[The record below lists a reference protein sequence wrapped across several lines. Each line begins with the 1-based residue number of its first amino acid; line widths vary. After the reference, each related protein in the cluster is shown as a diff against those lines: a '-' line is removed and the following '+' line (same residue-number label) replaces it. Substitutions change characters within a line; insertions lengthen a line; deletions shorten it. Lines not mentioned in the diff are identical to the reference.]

1 MKKFLFLLL
10 ASAAFAACDNDDDN
24 FTPDAGSYNCLLV
37 VTDNTTGNETNRTS
51 NVVCN
56 LEEQSDKSISLTMK
70 NVKFT
75 DSPREPVK
83 PSSFRN
89 SPAATTAERRISR
102 APERSFRRSTARPT
116 KITGSRT
123 SNAG

>member
-51 NVVCN
+51 T
-56 LEEQSDKSISLTMK
+56 SYATSK
-70 NVKFT
+70 N
-75 DSPREPVK
+75 
-83 PSSFRN
+83 
-89 SPAATTAERRISR
+89 
-102 APERSFRRSTARPT
+102 
-116 KITGSRT
+116 SRT
-123 SNAG
+123 KAFR

>member
-56 LEEQSDKSISLTMK
+56 LEEQSDKSVSLTMK

-75 DSPREPVK
+75 DMILQNV
-83 PSSFRN
+83 
-89 SPAATTAERRISR
+89 
-102 APERSFRRSTARPT
+102 
-116 KITGSRT
+116 
-123 SNAG
+123 